1 MHLFRCR
8 FVVIH
13 ENRSDPKTPE
23 ELRPQFRALC
33 QALKLNP
40 DSPDILDIL
49 RDPIKVPWT
58 EITRVIETDVVA
70 AQDGTFRG
78 CLSGDWIHTSPG
90 PMERQRNGDFA
101 RALRERGVQSI
112 VVGEVVDEW
121 YIYSL
126 SHPIS
131 SPLDIVP
138 NLKRYFPDAIV
149 EKLMLCFKKLP
160 ENASQKEA
168 KELFGRMLSSVQVHI
183 PIRLLHR
190 DLLAAGFP
198 VVRYLLEWTP
208 EQLRHDGMFND
219 IFYAK
224 LEPIAGHLGYVT
236 HGTDR
241 AIWSLLNPLMTSD
254 QADVARRWL
263 NSVQEEAAAVRKTE
277 DRQDPSVVLRL
288 TKDER
293 IEWSI
298 DRTYDELLSTYSS
311 S

>member
-1 MHLFRCR
+1 
-8 FVVIH
+8 
-13 ENRSDPKTPE
+13 
-23 ELRPQFRALC
+23 
-33 QALKLNP
+33 
-40 DSPDILDIL
+40 
-49 RDPIKVPWT
+49 
-58 EITRVIETDVVA
+58 
-70 AQDGTFRG
+70 
-78 CLSGDWIHTSPG
+78 
-90 PMERQRNGDFA
+90 MERQRNGDFA
-101 RALRERGVQSI
+101 RALRGRGVQSI

-149 EKLMLCFKKLP
+149 EKLMLCFEKLP
-160 ENASQKEA
+160 ENSSQKEA

-183 PIRLLHR
+183 PVRLLHR

-208 EQLRHDGMFND
+208 EQLRHDGMLNN
-219 IFYAK
+219 IFHAK
-224 LEPIAGHLGYVT
+224 LEQVIVDLGYVT

-241 AIWSLLNPLMTSD
+241 AIWSLLIPLMTSD

-263 NSVQEEAAAVRKTE
+263 NAVHEQVATVGTE
-277 DRQDPSVVLRL
+277 DRQDPSAVLRL
-288 TKDER
+288 TKDKR

-298 DRTYDELLSTYSS
+298 DRSYDELLSTYSKEA
-311 S
+311 